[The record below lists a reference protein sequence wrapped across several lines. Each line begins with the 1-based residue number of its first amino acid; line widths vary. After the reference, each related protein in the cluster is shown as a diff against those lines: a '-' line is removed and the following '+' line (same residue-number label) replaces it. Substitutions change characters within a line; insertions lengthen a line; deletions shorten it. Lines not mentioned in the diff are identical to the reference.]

1 MKQIKFVITS
11 DYNSFQY
18 HISTRDYLTVWSGN
32 ATLDDPLGVFWTSFD
47 NFKYIQNRIKS
58 PKDGIIT
65 LFDTEEEANRVADE
79 LGVTGYTVRKI
90 LWEV

>member
-11 DYNSFQY
+11 DYNS
-18 HISTRDYLTVWSGN
+18 TRDYLTVWSGN
-32 ATLDDPLGVFWTSFD
+32 ATWDDPLGVFWTSFD

-58 PKDGIIT
+58 PEDGTIT

-79 LGVTGYTVRKI
+79 LGVTGYTVCKI